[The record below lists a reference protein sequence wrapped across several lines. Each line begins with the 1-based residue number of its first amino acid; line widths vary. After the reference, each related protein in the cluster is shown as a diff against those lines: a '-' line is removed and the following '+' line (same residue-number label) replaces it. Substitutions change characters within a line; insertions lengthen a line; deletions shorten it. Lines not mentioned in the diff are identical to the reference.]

1 MKVIIMAAGVGRR
14 LQSVQGNIPKC
25 LISAGK
31 GKSLIRRIV
40 DMFYDKGILD
50 IAVILG
56 YQAESIRRELKS
68 DVRYFEN
75 KNYLTTNS
83 IMSLWYAK
91 EMLDDDVILLN
102 ADLFY
107 EPQLLDDML
116 RQNHQVTMLADSTR
130 IVDADYRFGFSG
142 NRICRFGKQLTNQ
155 ETDGEYVGMA
165 RIDKGFIKS
174 FKNKLETMIDAGET
188 NAWWENVLYSFIQE
202 KIPINY
208 FDVAGTFWTE
218 VDTKKDYKRLNDWIE
233 KEQRVYSNGDVRR
246 SEILM
251 S

>member
-1 MKVIIMAAGVGRR
+1 MKVIIMAAGVGNR
-14 LQSVQGNIPKC
+14 LKAIHGDVPKC
-25 LISAGK
+25 LISAGN
-31 GKSLIRRIV
+31 GKTLIRRIV
-40 DMFYDKGILD
+40 DIFHDKGIWD
-50 IAVILG
+50 IALILG
-56 YQAESIRRELKS
+56 YHAEKIRNELKNE
-68 DVRYFEN
+68 VRYFEN

-83 IMSLWYAK
+83 IKSLWYAR

-116 RQNHQVTMLADSTR
+116 RQNHKVTMLADSTR

-188 NAWWENVLYSFIQE
+188 NAWWENVLYSFIKDQV
-202 KIPINY
+202 PINY

-218 VDTKKDYKRLNDWIE
+218 VDTAKDYKRLNDWIE
-233 KEQRVYSNGDVRR
+233 NDERFAPEEMFGVARY
-246 SEILM
+246 
-251 S
+251 

>member
-1 MKVIIMAAGVGRR
+1 MKVIIMAAGVGNR
-14 LQSVQGNIPKC
+14 LKEIHGVIPKC
-25 LISAGK
+25 LIAAGN
-31 GKSLIRRIV
+31 GKTLISRIV
-40 DMFYDKGILD
+40 DIFHDKGIQD

-56 YQAESIRRELKS
+56 YQAATIRKELKN

-116 RQNHQVTMLADSTR
+116 RQDHKATMLADSTR
-130 IVDADYRFGFSG
+130 IVDADYRFGFKG

-174 FKNKLETMIDAGET
+174 FKNKLETMIDAGDT
-188 NAWWENVLYSFIQE
+188 NAWWENVLYSFINDR
-202 KIPINY
+202 ISINY
-208 FDVAGTFWTE
+208 FDIAGTFWTE
-218 VDTKKDYKRLNDWIE
+218 VDTAKDYKRLNDWIE
-233 KEQRVYSNGDVRR
+233 NDRR
-246 SEILM
+246 LNLKAISLKAKH
-251 S
+251 